1 MKKQVLQ
8 LLILGVLLVSCK
20 DQGQYAS
27 IPQKKVPDRVDYN
40 FDVRPILSDKC
51 FNCHGP
57 DANKRS
63 ADLRLDTPEGAYKAL
78 KDSENEFAIVPR
90 NIEKSMVYQRITTK
104 DSSNL
109 MPPLE
114 SNLKLSDYEI
124 KVLKKWIEQ
133 GAVYDPHW
141 AFIPVKKPK
150 IPNTDSDW
158 VNNEIDH
165 FVLDKLS
172 EVGLEPNE
180 IADKERLLKRVSL
193 DITGLP
199 PTPEMRKKFI
209 SDNAPDAYG
218 KIVDELLSSP
228 HYGEKM
234 ASHWLD
240 VARYADSHGF
250 QNDQLRTMWP
260 WRDWV
265 IHAFNENYSYK
276 KFVTYQLAGD
286 LMPTKNIET
295 ILATGFNRNH
305 KINQEAGIIEEE
317 FRIENVTD
325 RTNTFGKAFLGLTL
339 ECAKCHDHKYDPI
352 SQKDYFSTF
361 AFFDKVVHRPKP
373 MGEVLAEPPLIT
385 LTDEV
390 VEKELPFVNKKEP
403 EDVEVMVIEEKPDIR
418 TTHLLNRG
426 VYDDKG
432 EIVQPSTPE
441 SVLKFDTLVYDS
453 NRLGLTKWLFDEKN
467 PLTSRV
473 FVNRVWQEIFGE
485 GIVRSSGD
493 FGMQGDLP
501 THIGLLNWLSAD
513 FMENDWDMKRLVKQ
527 IVMSSTYRQSS
538 VVDNKKLAID
548 PDNRY
553 LSHMTRLRFT
563 AETIRD
569 HALAT
574 SGLLNDEIGG
584 RSVKVYQ
591 PDGIWEAASSGRGI
605 LANYVQDHGKDLY
618 RRGIYIFIKR
628 TTLPPVQLTFDAAT
642 RDQCEVKRQSTMTPL
657 QALIALN
664 DPTILEAARVLSES
678 LIQEKS
684 TVDEKIEKAFERI
697 LCRSIKPKEKE
708 MLVEYY
714 QDQEEAFANNTQ
726 KAKDFIEVGEY
737 PILKGRD
744 EVKVAALMQIV
755 HTIYN
760 LEETIVKG

>member
-90 NIEKSMVYQRITTK
+90 NIEKSTVYQRITTK

-441 SVLKFDTLVYDS
+441 SVLKFDTLVYDR

-538 VVDNKKLAID
+538 VVDDKKLAID

-553 LSHMTRLRFT
+553 LSHMTRLRFS

-697 LCRSIKPKEKE
+697 LCRSIKLKEKE

-714 QDQEEAFANNTQ
+714 QDQEEAFANDTQ

-737 PILKGRD
+737 PILKGWD

>member
-1 MKKQVLQ
+1 MKRIVLHIVF
-8 LLILGVLLVSCK
+8 LCVILVSCK
-20 DQGQYAS
+20 EEGQYAS
-27 IPQKKVPDRVDYN
+27 IPGKKIPEIVDYN

-63 ADLRLDTPEGAYKAL
+63 AELRLDTPEGAYKAL
-78 KDSENEFAIVPR
+78 KDSENEFAIVPK
-90 NIEKSMVYQRITTK
+90 NIEKSVVYQRITAK
-104 DSSNL
+104 DSADL
-109 MPPLE
+109 MPPLD
-114 SNLKLSDYEI
+114 SNLKLSEYEI

-133 GAVYDPHW
+133 GSVYEPHW
-141 AFIPVKKPK
+141 AFIPVKKPEA
-150 IPNTDSDW
+150 PQVSSDW
-158 VNNEIDH
+158 VNNEIDQ
-165 FVLDKLS
+165 FVLRKLN
-172 EVGLEPNE
+172 EVGLAPNE

-199 PTPEMRKKFI
+199 PSTEMRKKFMQ
-209 SDNAPDAYG
+209 NQAGDAYEQ
-218 KIVDELLSSP
+218 IVDELLASK

-265 IHAFNENYSYK
+265 IYAFNQNYSYE

-286 LMPTKNIET
+286 LMPEKNMET

-361 AFFDKVVHRPKP
+361 AFFDKVVHREKAL
-373 MGEVLAEPPLIT
+373 GEVLAEPPLIT
-385 LTDEV
+385 LTDDIIQ
-390 VEKELPFVNKKEP
+390 KELPFVNKKAP
-403 EDVEVMVIEEKPDIR
+403 ENVDVMVIEEKPDIR
-418 TTHLLNRG
+418 TTHVLNRG

-432 EIVQPSTPE
+432 EIVQPRTPE
-441 SVLKFDTLVYDS
+441 SVLKFDTLVFDS
-453 NRLGLTKWLFDEKN
+453 NRLGLTKWLFDTKN

-501 THIGLLNWLSAD
+501 THIGLLNWLSSD
-513 FMENDWDMKRLVKQ
+513 FMENNWDIKRLVKQ
-527 IVMSSTYRQSS
+527 IVMSSTYKQSS
-538 VVDNKKLAID
+538 VVTKEKLAVD

-553 LSHMTRLRFT
+553 LSHMPRLRFS

-605 LANYVQDHGKDLY
+605 LANYVQDHGEDLY

-664 DPTILEAARVLSES
+664 DPTILEASRVLSEK
-678 LIQEKS
+678 LVKEKG
-684 TVDEKIEKAFERI
+684 TVEEKIEKAFGRI
-697 LCRSIKPKEKE
+697 LCRNIKPEEKQ
-708 MLVEYY
+708 MLVDYY
-714 QDQEEAFANNTQ
+714 HDQEAAFSADKD
-726 KAKDFIEVGEY
+726 KARSFIEVGEY
-737 PILKGRD
+737 PILEGRD
-744 EVKVAALMQIV
+744 EVKVASLMQII

>member
-1 MKKQVLQ
+1 MKKIVLQ
-8 LLILGVLLVSCK
+8 LFILGVLLVSCK
-20 DQGQYAS
+20 EEGQYAS

-63 ADLRLDTPEGAYKAL
+63 EDLRLDTPEGAYGAL

-90 NIEKSMVYQRITTK
+90 NIEKSVVYQRITAK

-109 MPPLE
+109 MPPVD

-133 GAVYDPHW
+133 GAVYDAHW
-141 AFIPVKKPK
+141 AFSPVEKPQ

-165 FVLDKLS
+165 FVLNKLD
-172 EVGLEPNE
+172 EVDLQPNE

-199 PTPEMRKKFI
+199 PTPEMREKFI
-209 SDNAPDAYG
+209 STNDTNAYEQ
-218 KIVDELLSSP
+218 IVDELLGSD

-265 IHAFNENYSYK
+265 IYAFNENYSYK

-286 LMPTKNIET
+286 LMPKKNIET

-317 FRIENVTD
+317 YRIENVTD

-352 SQKDYFSTF
+352 SQKEYFNTF
-361 AFFDKVVHRPKP
+361 AFFDKVIHRPKA
-373 MGEVLAEPPLIT
+373 MGEVLAEAPLIT
-385 LTDEV
+385 ITDEV
-390 VEKELPFVNKKEP
+390 IEKELPFVNKKEP
-403 EDVEVMVIEEKPDIR
+403 EDIEVMVIEEKADIR
-418 TTHLLNRG
+418 TTHILNRG

-453 NRLGLTKWLFDEKN
+453 NRLGLTKWLFDKKN

-527 IVMSSTYRQSS
+527 IVMSSTYKQSS
-538 VVDNKKLAID
+538 VVDDKKLAID

-553 LSHMTRLRFT
+553 LSHMTRLRFSS
-563 AETIRD
+563 ETIRD

-574 SGLLNDEIGG
+574 SGLLNEEIGG

-605 LANYVQDHGKDLY
+605 LANYVQDHGEDLY

-664 DPTILEAARVLSES
+664 DPTILEAARVLSET
-678 LIQEKS
+678 LIQEES
-684 TVDEKIEKAFERI
+684 TVDEKITEAFGRI
-697 LCRSIKPKEKE
+697 MSRTIKPQEKE
-708 MLVEYY
+708 MLVGYY
-714 QDQEEAFANNTQ
+714 HDQEEAFANNKQ

-744 EVKVAALMQIV
+744 EVKVAALMQII

>member
-78 KDSENEFAIVPR
+78 KDSENEFVIVPR

-441 SVLKFDTLVYDS
+441 SVLKFDTLVYDR

-714 QDQEEAFANNTQ
+714 QDQEETFANNTQ

>member
-1 MKKQVLQ
+1 MKKIVLQ
-8 LLILGVLLVSCK
+8 LVVLSLLLVSCK
-20 DQGQYAS
+20 EEGQYAS

-63 ADLRLDTPEGAYKAL
+63 EDLRLDTPEGAYGAL
-78 KDSENEFAIVPR
+78 KDSENEFAIVPK
-90 NIEKSMVYQRITTK
+90 NIEKSVVYQRITAK

-109 MPPLE
+109 MPPVD

-133 GAVYDPHW
+133 GAVYDAHW
-141 AFIPVKKPK
+141 AFSPVEKPE
-150 IPNTDSDW
+150 IPNTDSEW

-165 FVLDKLS
+165 FVLEKLD
-172 EVGLEPNE
+172 EVNLEPNQ

-199 PTPEMRKKFI
+199 PTPEMREKFI
-209 SDNAPDAYG
+209 GDNAPDAYEQ
-218 KIVDELLSSP
+218 IVDELLGSA

-286 LMPTKNIET
+286 LMPKKNIET

-352 SQKDYFSTF
+352 SQKEYFNTF
-361 AFFDKVVHRPKP
+361 AFFDKVIHRSKP
-373 MGEVLAEPPLIT
+373 MGEVLAEAPLIT
-385 LTDEV
+385 ITDEV

-403 EDVEVMVIEEKPDIR
+403 EDIEVMVIEEKADIR
-418 TTHLLNRG
+418 TTHVLNRG

-453 NRLGLTKWLFDEKN
+453 NRLGLTKWLFDVKN

-513 FMENDWDMKRLVKQ
+513 FIENDWDMKRLVKQ
-527 IVMSSTYRQSS
+527 IVMSSTYKQSS
-538 VVDNKKLAID
+538 VVDDKKLALD

-553 LSHMTRLRFT
+553 LSHMSRLRFS

-574 SGLLNDEIGG
+574 SGLLNEEIGG

-618 RRGIYIFIKR
+618 RRGIYVFIKR

-664 DPTILEAARVLSES
+664 DPTILEASRVLSET
-678 LIQEKS
+678 LIQEES
-684 TVDEKIEKAFERI
+684 TVDEKIVEAFGRI
-697 LCRSIKPKEKE
+697 MSRTIKPQEKE
-708 MLVEYY
+708 MLVGYY
-714 QDQEEAFANNTQ
+714 HDQEDAFANDKQ
-726 KAKDFIEVGEY
+726 KAIDFIEVGEY
-737 PILKGRD
+737 PILKDRD
-744 EVKVAALMQIV
+744 EVKVAALMQII

>member
-441 SVLKFDTLVYDS
+441 SVLKFDTLVYDR

-538 VVDNKKLAID
+538 VVDDGKLAID

-714 QDQEEAFANNTQ
+714 QDQEEAFANDTQ

>member
-1 MKKQVLQ
+1 MKKIVLQ
-8 LLILGVLLVSCK
+8 LIVLGLLLVSCK
-20 DQGQYAS
+20 EEGQYAS
-27 IPQKKVPDRVDYN
+27 IPQKKVPDMVDYN

-63 ADLRLDTPEGAYKAL
+63 EDLRLDTPEGAYGAL
-78 KDSENEFAIVPR
+78 KDSENEFAIVPK
-90 NIEKSMVYQRITTK
+90 NIEKSVVYQRITAK

-109 MPPLE
+109 MPPVD

-133 GAVYDPHW
+133 GAVYDEHW
-141 AFIPVKKPK
+141 AFSPVEKPQ
-150 IPNTDSDW
+150 IPNTDKDW

-165 FVLDKLS
+165 FVLEKLD
-172 EVGLEPNE
+172 EVNLEPNQ

-199 PTPEMRKKFI
+199 PTPEMREKFI
-209 SDNAPDAYG
+209 GDNAPDAYEQ
-218 KIVDELLSSP
+218 IVDELLGSA

-286 LMPTKNIET
+286 LMPKKNIET

-352 SQKDYFSTF
+352 SQKEYFNTF
-361 AFFDKVVHRPKP
+361 AFFDKVIHRSKP
-373 MGEVLAEPPLIT
+373 MGEVLAEAPLIT
-385 LTDEV
+385 ITDEV

-403 EDVEVMVIEEKPDIR
+403 EDIEVMVIEEKVDIR
-418 TTHLLNRG
+418 TTHVLNRG

-453 NRLGLTKWLFDEKN
+453 NRLGLTKWLFDVKN

-513 FMENDWDMKRLVKQ
+513 FIENDWDMKRLMKQ
-527 IVMSSTYRQSS
+527 IVMSSTYKQSS
-538 VVDNKKLAID
+538 VVDDKKLALD

-553 LSHMTRLRFT
+553 LSHMSRLRFS

-574 SGLLNDEIGG
+574 SGLLNEEIGG

-618 RRGIYIFIKR
+618 RRGIYVFIKR

-664 DPTILEAARVLSES
+664 DPTILEASRVLSET
-678 LIQEKS
+678 LIQEES
-684 TVDEKIEKAFERI
+684 TVDEKIVEAFGRI
-697 LCRSIKPKEKE
+697 MSRTIKPQEKE
-708 MLVEYY
+708 MLVGYY
-714 QDQEEAFANNTQ
+714 HDQEDAFANDKQ
-726 KAKDFIEVGEY
+726 KAIDFIEVGEY
-737 PILKGRD
+737 PILKDRD
-744 EVKVAALMQIV
+744 EVKVAALMQII